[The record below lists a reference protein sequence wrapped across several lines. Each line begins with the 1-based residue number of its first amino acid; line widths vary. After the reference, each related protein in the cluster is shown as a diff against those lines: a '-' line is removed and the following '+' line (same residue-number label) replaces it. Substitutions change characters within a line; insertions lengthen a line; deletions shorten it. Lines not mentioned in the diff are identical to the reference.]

1 MRLSLYLI
9 ILLLLFPSVLFAS
22 EPSNQS
28 LSAGMVNPGYHEKPA
43 WFKESFL
50 DIREDIAEAE
60 SAGKRV
66 LLYFYQD
73 GCPYCGKLLQDNF
86 GDVKIADYTR
96 QQFDVIAIN
105 MWGDREVTD
114 LTGGHSTEKAFA
126 KSLKVQFTPTLVFL
140 DEAGKV
146 VLRVNGY
153 FAPHKFMTALQYVAE
168 KKESVISARD
178 YFQQQQPQQ
187 ATGRL
192 HEETSNLA
200 KTADGFDLQRKIGG
214 KPLMVIF
221 GQKTCSACDELHQ
234 DILKRDKVADSMK
247 PFDIVVIDSWSEEE
261 LVSPEGQKL
270 SAREWAKKLGIHYNP
285 SLVFFDTAGKEV
297 FRTEGY
303 LRSFHVKGAMD
314 YVASSAYLQ
323 EPEFQRYLQKVTEDL
338 HAKGIEYNLMD

>member
-1 MRLSLYLI
+1 MRFSVYLVN
-9 ILLLLFPSVLFAS
+9 LLLLFPVALFAA
-22 EPSNQS
+22 EPANQA
-28 LSAGMVNPGYHEKPA
+28 LSAGMVNPGYHEKPE

-86 GDVKIADYTR
+86 GDVKIADFTQ

-114 LTGGHSTEKAFA
+114 LGGSQSTEKDFA
-126 KSLKVQFTPTLVFL
+126 RSLKVQFTPTMVFL

-153 FAPHKFMTALQYVAE
+153 FAPHRFMTALQYVAG

-192 HEETSNLA
+192 HEETSTLA
-200 KTADGFDLQRKIGG
+200 KTPDGYNLQRQAGA
-214 KPLMVIF
+214 KPLLVIF

-234 DILKRDKVADSMK
+234 DILKRDEVIGSMQ
-247 PFDIVVIDSWSEEE
+247 PFDIVVVDSWSADM
-261 LVSPEGQKL
+261 LVTPGGQTL
-270 SAREWAKKLGIHYNP
+270 SAKDWAKSLGIHYNP
-285 SLVFFDTAGKEV
+285 SLVFFDANGKEV

-303 LRSFHVKGAMD
+303 LRTFHVKGAMD

-338 HAKGIEYNLMD
+338 HKRGIKYNLMD